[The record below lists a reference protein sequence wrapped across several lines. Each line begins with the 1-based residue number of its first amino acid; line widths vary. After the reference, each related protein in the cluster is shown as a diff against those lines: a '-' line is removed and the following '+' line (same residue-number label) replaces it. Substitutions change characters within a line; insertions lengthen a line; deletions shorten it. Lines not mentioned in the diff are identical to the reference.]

1 MATGRATDNE
11 GIIIES
17 NDSNTIRPANLA
29 KRAVHFPDTAPP
41 KNSTKRHG
49 KRSSTKR
56 NTTVK
61 TEEPAFV
68 VKVKRRWNT
77 AKEKVLRGL
86 GLYGQIEEMPL
97 GLVIDIWI

>member
-1 MATGRATDNE
+1 MGTGRATDNE

-17 NDSNTIRPANLA
+17 NDSNIIRPANLA

-41 KNSTKRHG
+41 KNSPKRQG
-49 KRSSTKR
+49 RRSSTKR
-56 NTTVK
+56 NTTVN